1 MSDDRYI
8 ISASRRTDIPA
19 FFVRWFLEQLRAGWV
34 DVPNP
39 FSGRLQ
45 HISLQRDHVRA
56 IVFWS
61 RDYAPLLPHLDEID
75 DRGYPVLFHFT
86 ITGLPKVLEPHG
98 ISVARAVYLA
108 ERLSMRYSPG
118 HVLWRF
124 DPVIISNETPPSWI
138 IKKFDET
145 AQMLKGVVRRVYV
158 SFIDFYS
165 KVKRNLSA
173 LQSQTGIQVVDPP
186 ISEKR
191 LIGQEL
197 GSIATRYGLEIY
209 SCTEPA
215 LVGAGGIKRGSCID
229 AQLLESLYPGAGYG
243 VPEHPT
249 RAGCGC
255 FESKDIGIYNTCF
268 FGCRY
273 CYATSSLQQAKKR
286 ASFYKIKRS
295 VATPADNGKSI
306 QRVEQLSPLIA
317 TQA

>member
-1 MSDDRYI
+1 MNDDRYV

-19 FFVRWFLEQLRAGWV
+19 FFIRWFLEQLRAGWV
-34 DVPNP
+34 DVPDP
-39 FSGRLQ
+39 FSGKLQ
-45 HISLQRDHVRA
+45 RISLQRDDVRA

-108 ERLSMRYSPG
+108 ERLSIRYSPE

-124 DPVIISNETPPSWI
+124 DPIIISNNTPASSV
-138 IKKFDET
+138 IKKFDEL

-165 KVKRNLSA
+165 KVNRNLSA
-173 LQSQTGIQVVDPP
+173 LQSQAGIQVVDPP
-186 ISEKR
+186 VSEKR
-191 LIGQEL
+191 RIGEEL
-197 GSIATRYGLEIY
+197 SSIATRYGMEVY

-215 LVGAGGIKRGSCID
+215 LIGAGGIKKGSCID
-229 AQLLESLYPGAGYG
+229 AQLLESLYPGAGLG
-243 VPEHPT
+243 VPKHPT

-273 CYATSSLQQAKKR
+273 CYATSSLEQVKKR
-286 ASFYKIKRS
+286 ASFYRIKER
-295 VATPADNGKSI
+295 VATSVGNEKSI
-306 QRVEQLSPLIA
+306 QRVEQPSPLLA
-317 TQA
+317 TQP